1 MRLVP
6 LELVCRKCGSA
17 DITYSCEP
25 KCCFSHVCGNC
36 YFQFWPVTSFTGEEM
51 AGVEPPPG
59 EKDCLLPTT
68 ECARCH
74 SLNVCSLASPETFAP
89 MDRGKGGSGLERGH
103 GTFVCADCRAI
114 LSLEY
119 SEEAPA

>member
-1 MRLVP
+1 MTTMKLVQ
-6 LELVCRKCGSA
+6 LELACPKCGSH

-25 KCCFSHVCGNC
+25 KCCFSHVCGDC
-36 YFQFWPVTSFTGEEM
+36 YFQFWPVTRF
-51 AGVEPPPG
+51 AGRVAEAFEAPPG

-74 SLNVCSLASPETFAP
+74 SLNVCSVQGEAGA
-89 MDRGKGGSGLERGH
+89 
-103 GTFVCADCRAI
+103 FVCAACASV

-119 SEEAPA
+119 SEEAPD

>member
-1 MRLVP
+1 MKLVQ
-6 LELVCRKCGSA
+6 LELACPKCGSH

-36 YFQFWPVTSFTGEEM
+36 YFQFWPMTRF
-51 AGVEPPPG
+51 AGRVAEAFEAPPD

-74 SLNVCSLASPETFAP
+74 SLNVCSVQGEAGA
-89 MDRGKGGSGLERGH
+89 
-103 GTFVCADCRAI
+103 FVCADCASV

-119 SEEAPA
+119 SEEAPD

>member
-6 LELVCRKCGSA
+6 LELVCPKCGSA

-74 SLNVCSLASPETFAP
+74 SLNVCSLAL
-89 MDRGKGGSGLERGH
+89 MGSGLERGP
-103 GTFVCADCRAI
+103 GMFVCADCWAI
-114 LSLEY
+114 LSLKY

>member
-6 LELVCRKCGSA
+6 LELVCPKCGSA

-74 SLNVCSLASPETFAP
+74 SLNVCSPRFHT
-89 MDRGKGGSGLERGH
+89 ERGSLEGNR
-103 GTFVCADCRAI
+103 GTFVCADCRAV
-114 LSLEY
+114 LSLKY
-119 SEEAPA
+119 SEEAPD